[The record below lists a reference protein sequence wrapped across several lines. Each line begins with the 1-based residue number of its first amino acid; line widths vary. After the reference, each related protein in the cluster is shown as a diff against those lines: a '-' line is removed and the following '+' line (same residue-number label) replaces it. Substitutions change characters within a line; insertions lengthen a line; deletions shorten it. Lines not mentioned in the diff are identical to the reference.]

1 MGWLGRGVLACVVG
15 VAVPVTWAV
24 LARTLAPKANTS
36 QRQFDTLVVLGQ
48 PTDEDGNP
56 TPWQLASVNE
66 AVREYERGAA
76 PRMIFTGGAVANRF
90 AEARVMARAAEAQGI
105 PAAVIVEETQAR
117 NTMENAC
124 NSLRIMRDHGW
135 GSAEVVTGSAHAPRA
150 AMIFE
155 QLPLKWRMDKAPPVE
170 PESPWRASYA
180 TAKEIAKTVHY
191 LAWSREMEKC
201 EVSGQ

>member
-1 MGWLGRGVLACVVG
+1 MSSTSTRKTASAPRVRRGFAPRRRRRMGWLGRGVLACVVG

-90 AEARVMARAAEAQGI
+90 AEARVMARAAEA
-105 PAAVIVEETQAR
+105 
-117 NTMENAC
+117 
-124 NSLRIMRDHGW
+124 
-135 GSAEVVTGSAHAPRA
+135 
-150 AMIFE
+150 
-155 QLPLKWRMDKAPPVE
+155 
-170 PESPWRASYA
+170 
-180 TAKEIAKTVHY
+180 
-191 LAWSREMEKC
+191 
-201 EVSGQ
+201 